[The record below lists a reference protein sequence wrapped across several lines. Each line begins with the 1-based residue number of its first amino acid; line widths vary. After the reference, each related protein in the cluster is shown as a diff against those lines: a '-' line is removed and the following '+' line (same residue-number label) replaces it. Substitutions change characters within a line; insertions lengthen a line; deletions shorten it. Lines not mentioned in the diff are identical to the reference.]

1 MKRLRNSVIFLIALA
16 SLLAMSSLVLAQS
29 RDIPRGGESSGSAVS
44 SPAPAASVGAISSR
58 DNSSSIG
65 SPGYSS
71 SMPSIRSSIPSGT
84 GGYSGTG
91 YSGGGGSYVPDYSQY
106 INDRTSFY
114 NFNSFMRSQMLF
126 DLLRLYYGGAFNRQ
140 YFSRYYNNTEP
151 IFNRKML
158 YYSLQRSASL
168 AEQLMKAAT
177 ELNSLLA
184 ETSGKA
190 MSNSE
195 AARDPRWNEL
205 TTKIRLLAKQIKD
218 DEFLPYV
225 DIRKANG
232 GTAVKTAKLDKLS
245 QAEQA
250 SRLVTLAA
258 ELGNQLSGM
267 INNANPAVVSVNSLY
282 QPTCE
287 SLAKEIER
295 VAKNLEKATRS

>member
-1 MKRLRNSVIFLIALA
+1 MKRLRKSVVIIIALA

-114 NFNSFMRSQMLF
+114 SYNNFVRSQMLF
-126 DLLRLYYGGAFNRQ
+126 DLLRMYYGGAFNRQ
-140 YFSRYYNNTEP
+140 YFSRYYNNNEP
-151 IFNRKML
+151 ILNRKTL
-158 YYSLQRSASL
+158 YYSLQGSASR
-168 AEQLMKAAT
+168 AEQLMKAAA
-177 ELNSLLA
+177 ELNSLLTEA
-184 ETSGKA
+184 SGNA
-190 MSNSE
+190 MGDS
-195 AARDPRWNEL
+195 AATRDLRWNEL
-205 TTKIRLLAKQIKD
+205 TMRIRVLAKQIKD
-218 DEFLPYV
+218 DEFLPFV
-225 DIRKANG
+225 DVRKENG

-245 QAEQA
+245 YAEQA
-250 SRLVTLAA
+250 TRLVTLAT

-267 INNANPAVVSVNSLY
+267 INNPNPAVVSVNSLY

-295 VAKNLEKATRS
+295 VAKNLEKAKRS